1 MPNRKR
7 QSAERTKR
15 RRASFPLC
23 VTLRPDVHVRLH
35 KTLADMER
43 QGYRSPVNLQ
53 VRDRW
58 RALELAMSEVR
69 GKASLRVLA
78 QRADYYFTIRDA
90 FSEQL
95 IAPAEPRVRYQV
107 QASNRLTFW
116 VPKHLCQRPTSAT
129 RRLPIPG

>member
-15 RRASFPLC
+15 RRDSFPLR

-35 KTLADMER
+35 RQLADMER
-43 QGYRSPVNLQ
+43 QGYRSPININ

-58 RALELAMSEVR
+58 RALELAASEV
-69 GKASLRVLA
+69 GGSASLRVLA

-90 FSEQL
+90 FGERL
-95 IAPAEPRVRYQV
+95 IAPAEPCVRYHV
-107 QASNRLTFW
+107 QAANRLSFW
-116 VPKHLCQRPTSAT
+116 VPKRLCQRAKPP
-129 RRLPIPG
+129 RLPTGE